1 MDSYR
6 LDYLSSHYVDELDM
20 QVAALE
26 IRARRCFQ
34 QERNLYRHSIGI
46 ATTKLQQYCLGLVL
60 SHRGPNGAIHA
71 LVEEAAMSSGLPVDL
86 WAMHEVKRVWDEIV
100 KLQRRLASTKNI
112 RMPLTPRFISGPST
126 QSQMR
131 AAHPSSTA
139 GEAL

>member
-26 IRARRCFQ
+26 IRARRRFQ
-34 QERNLYRHSIGI
+34 QERNLY
-46 ATTKLQQYCLGLVL
+46 L
-60 SHRGPNGAIHA
+60 
-71 LVEEAAMSSGLPVDL
+71 
-86 WAMHEVKRVWDEIV
+86 KRA
-100 KLQRRLASTKNI
+100 RLASTKNI